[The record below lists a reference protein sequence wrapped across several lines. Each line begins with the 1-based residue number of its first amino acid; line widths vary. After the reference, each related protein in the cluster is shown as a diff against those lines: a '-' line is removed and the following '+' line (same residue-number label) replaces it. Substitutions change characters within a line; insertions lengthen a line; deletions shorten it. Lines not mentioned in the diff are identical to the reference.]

1 MPRLLY
7 LASSFPYGRNDTFFA
22 AEVRELRR
30 RGVDVLAVP
39 LRPRGALT
47 TEDAEAIAVRRP
59 LLDATIARAA
69 LAETLRAPRAVA
81 AALLLLLRSPAP
93 NVLVRNLAAFPKAL
107 WLAGVARAWRADHVH
122 AHWAGPPSTAALV
135 ASRLSGVP
143 WSFTAHADDISA
155 GNLLRE
161 KCASTAFVRFVAL
174 AMTER
179 LRRVAPGADEA
190 RWTVV
195 RLGVELP
202 PARVPGEANRPPVVL
217 VAARLGA
224 EKGHAT
230 LLEAVRLLLD
240 EGRELSLWLAGEG
253 PLRERLERRARELAL
268 GEAVR
273 FLGYVPNAEVHAW
286 LAAGRVD
293 AVALPSD
300 REALPVSL
308 VEALAHGVPAV
319 AADVGGVAE
328 LLGGGCGLLVP
339 PRDAAA
345 LAAALRELLDSPELR
360 ARYARAGRARVEEE
374 FAVERVAARLREL
387 FGFAER

>member
-39 LRPRGALT
+39 LRPRGPLT
-47 TEDAEAIAVRRP
+47 TEDAAAIAVRRP

-161 KCASTAFVRFVAL
+161 KSASAAFVRFVAR

-202 PARVPGEANRPPVVL
+202 PTRVPGEANRPPVVL

-253 PLRERLERRARELAL
+253 PLRERLERRARELGL

-273 FLGYVPNAEVHAW
+273 FLGYVPNADVHAW

-360 ARYARAGRARVEEE
+360 ARCARAGRARVEEE
-374 FAVERVAARLREL
+374 FAVERVVARLCGL